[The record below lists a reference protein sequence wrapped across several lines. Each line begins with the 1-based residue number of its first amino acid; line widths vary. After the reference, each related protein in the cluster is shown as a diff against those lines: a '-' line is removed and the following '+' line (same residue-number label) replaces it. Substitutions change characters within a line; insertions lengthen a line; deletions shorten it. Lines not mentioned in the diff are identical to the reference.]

1 MSGLAFA
8 QAPPPGQPL
17 RFLLSALAW
26 GAFAGLWLLW
36 TGETALLTRWAPRT
50 LVLVHL
56 FTLGVLGNAM
66 VGSLFQFL
74 PVAAGCPL
82 PLPRQAA
89 WLHAAFNAGLL
100 LLLASLVFPSH
111 ALAGGASLLLV
122 PPLAL
127 FALCGLI
134 AVARG
139 NGPRAPRL
147 GIGIALASLL
157 ATIGLGLALLAAL
170 AGLWALPLDRIAN
183 LHAALGLA
191 GWALALLGAVASIT
205 VPMLQ
210 GTRRIPAAWLL
221 AWLCVLV
228 LALAWAGFSL
238 LWGESASPARALAL
252 PGLVFCIAVLILQRR
267 APHPRNPVLRRF
279 WQAGCA
285 ALALACLLALAAPP
299 SPRGLLLIG
308 ALVIAIGLPLLVL
321 GMLLEI
327 IGFLAWIELR
337 RRHPRGVRVPGVD
350 RLLDDAR
357 KQWLLYLHL
366 IAACLLL
373 AALWQPPAL
382 ARPAGAALAL
392 AWGASGWAVLDC
404 WRQALRFRPAACVDR
419 SA

>member
-17 RFLLSALAW
+17 RFLLSSLAW
-26 GAFAGLWLLW
+26 GTGAGLWLLW
-36 TGETALLTRWAPRT
+36 TGETALLTRWAPHT

-82 PLPRQAA
+82 PLPRQANA
-89 WLHAAFNAGLL
+89 LHASLNAGLSL
-100 LLLASLVFPSH
+100 LLLSLVFP
-111 ALAGGASLLLV
+111 ARWLAAASILLLA
-122 PPLAL
+122 PALAL
-127 FALCGLI
+127 FAICGLI
-134 AVARG
+134 AVVRG

-147 GIGIALASLL
+147 GIGFALACLL
-157 ATIGLGLALLAAL
+157 ATVGLGLALLAAL
-170 AGLWALPLDRIAN
+170 TGVWTLPLDRIAN

-191 GWALALLGAVASIT
+191 GWALALLGAVGSIT
-205 VPMLQ
+205 VPMLH
-210 GTRRIPAAWLL
+210 GTRRIPARWLL
-221 AWLCVLV
+221 AWLCVLT
-228 LALAWAGFSL
+228 LALAWTGFTL

-285 ALALACLLALAAPP
+285 AIAAACLAGLIPDP
-299 SPRGLLLIG
+299 SSHVLLMIG
-308 ALVIAIGLPLLVL
+308 ALVIAVGLPLLML
-321 GMLLEI
+321 GMALEI
-327 IGFLAWIELR
+327 VGFLAWIELR

-350 RLLDDAR
+350 RLLGDAR

-366 IAACLLL
+366 FAACLLL
-373 AALWQPPAL
+373 AATWHPLL
-382 ARPAGAALAL
+382 ARVAGAALAL
-392 AWGASGWAVLDC
+392 AWGASVWAVLDG
-404 WRQALRFRPAACVDR
+404 WRQALRFTPARSADR
-419 SA
+419 ST

>member
-17 RFLLSALAW
+17 RFLLSSLAW
-26 GAFAGLWLLW
+26 GTGAGLWLLW
-36 TGETALLTRWAPRT
+36 AGETALLTRWAPHT

-82 PLPRQAA
+82 PLPRQAI

-100 LLLASLVFPSH
+100 LLLASLVFPLPV
-111 ALAGGASLLLV
+111 LAGGSSVLLA

-127 FALCGLI
+127 FALCGLS
-134 AVARG
+134 AVVRG
-139 NGPRAPRL
+139 NGPRVPRL
-147 GIGIALASLL
+147 GIGIALACLL

-170 AGLWALPLDRIAN
+170 AGRWMLPLDRIAN

-191 GWALALLGAVASIT
+191 GWALALLGAVGSIT

-210 GTRRIPAAWLL
+210 GTRRVPATGLL
-221 AWLCVLV
+221 AWLCVLAV
-228 LALAWAGFSL
+228 ALVWAGSAL
-238 LWGESASPARALAL
+238 LLGESTSPARVLAL
-252 PGLVFCIAVLILQRR
+252 PGLMFCIAVLVLQRR

-279 WQAGCA
+279 WQAGCV
-285 ALALACLLALAAPP
+285 ALALACLLGLASPW

-357 KQWLLYLHL
+357 KQKLLYLHL
-366 IAACLLL
+366 LAACLLL
-373 AALWQPPAL
+373 AAIWQPPAFTRL
-382 ARPAGAALAL
+382 AGAALAL
-392 AWGASGWAVLDC
+392 AWGGSGWAALDC
-404 WRQALRFRPAACVDR
+404 WRQALRFRPAADVDR
-419 SA
+419 ST